1 MYGQWTMLG
10 HQWNR
15 TPSKIEKVN
24 TIVEKFEFL
33 LTFPGVSF
41 IYIKMLQFYGWKV
54 V

>member
-15 TPSKIEKVN
+15 TRTPSKIEKV

-41 IYIKMLQFYGWKV
+41 IYIKMLQFYG
-54 V
+54 